1 MRMAVPY
8 SMLDTREGY
17 IHTPEKWQQRE
28 AFVGGIEVPL
38 HVLHEILAGT
48 LEEIGIHRFVL
59 DYVE

>member
-1 MRMAVPY
+1 
-8 SMLDTREGY
+8 MLDTREGY